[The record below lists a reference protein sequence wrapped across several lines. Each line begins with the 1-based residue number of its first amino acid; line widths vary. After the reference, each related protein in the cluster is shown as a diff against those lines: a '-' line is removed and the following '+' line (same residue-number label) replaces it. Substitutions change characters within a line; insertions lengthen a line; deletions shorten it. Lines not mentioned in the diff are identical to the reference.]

1 MHAGPHPSFSTSY
14 AAIGKGTMSAL
25 YLDTSA
31 VVRAILEGAT
41 SLGIET
47 KIRAAEVLLTS
58 RLSIVEA
65 SRAIHRLRQLGQ
77 LSETK
82 LADAE
87 REIESLW
94 ARCDLWELT
103 PAVCEAARRVAPNK
117 QLRTVDALHLATFVL
132 ARQRIGDLE
141 LMTADERLQAAAEGS

>member
-1 MHAGPHPSFSTSY
+1 MP
-14 AAIGKGTMSAL
+14 AL

-31 VVRAILEGAT
+31 VLRAVLEVGT
-41 SLGIET
+41 SPGLET

-58 RLSIVEA
+58 RLSIVES
-65 SRAIHRLRQLGQ
+65 SRAILRLRRLGR

-87 REIESLW
+87 RDIESLW

-103 PAVCEAARRVAPNK
+103 PAVCETARRVAPSK
-117 QLRTVDALHLATFVL
+117 LLRTLDALHLATFVL
-132 ARQRIGDLE
+132 ARQRISDLE
-141 LMTADERLQAAAEGS
+141 LVTADERLQAAADGI

>member
-1 MHAGPHPSFSTSY
+1 MP
-14 AAIGKGTMSAL
+14 AL
-25 YLDTSA
+25 YLDASA
-31 VVRAILEGAT
+31 VLRAILEAGISP
-41 SLGIET
+41 SLEA
-47 KIRAAEVLLTS
+47 KINAAAVMLTS

-65 SRAIHRLRQLGQ
+65 SRTIHRLRQLGQ
-77 LSETK
+77 VSETK

-103 PAVCEAARRVAPNK
+103 PAVCETARRVAPSK
-117 QLRTVDALHLATFVL
+117 QLRTLDALHLATFVL

-141 LMTADERLQAAAEGS
+141 LVTADERLQAAAEGF

>member
-1 MHAGPHPSFSTSY
+1 V
-14 AAIGKGTMSAL
+14 IGELVMPAL

-31 VVRAILEGAT
+31 VLRAILESGT
-41 SLGIET
+41 SPGIET
-47 KIRAAEVLLTS
+47 KIRSAEVLLTS
-58 RLSIVEA
+58 RLSLVEA
-65 SRAIHRLRQLGQ
+65 SRAINRLRQLGQ

-87 REIESLW
+87 REIEALW

-103 PAVCEAARRVAPNK
+103 PGVCEAARRVAPTRL
-117 QLRTVDALHLATFVL
+117 LRTLDALHLATFVL

-141 LMTADERLQAAAEGS
+141 LVTADERLQAAAEGF

>member
-1 MHAGPHPSFSTSY
+1 MPPGPQRTCLIRY
-14 AAIGKGTMSAL
+14 VAIGDGAMTAL

-31 VVRAILEGAT
+31 VLRAVLESGT
-41 SLGIET
+41 SPDLET
-47 KIRAAEVLLTS
+47 KIRTAEVLLTS
-58 RLSIVEA
+58 RLSMVEA

-82 LADAE
+82 LADVE
-87 REIESLW
+87 REVEAVW

-103 PAVCEAARRVAPNK
+103 PSVCEAARRVAPHK
-117 QLRTVDALHLATFVL
+117 LLRTLDALHLATFVL

-141 LMTADERLQAAAEGS
+141 LVTADERLQAAADGF

>member
-1 MHAGPHPSFSTSY
+1 MP
-14 AAIGKGTMSAL
+14 AL

-31 VVRAILEGAT
+31 VLRAILEVGT
-41 SLGIET
+41 SASIESRIRST
-47 KIRAAEVLLTS
+47 KVLLTS

-65 SRAIHRLRQLGQ
+65 SRAIHRLRKLGQ
-77 LSETK
+77 VSETK

-103 PAVCEAARRVAPNK
+103 PVVCEMARRIAPDK
-117 QLRTVDALHLATFVL
+117 PLRTLDTLHLATFMI
-132 ARQRIGDLE
+132 ARQRISDLE
-141 LMTADERLQAAAEGS
+141 LVTADDRMQAAADGV